1 MSDWVRGPDSRVRR
15 AVVVGAKSAART
27 RRPEWAEPLLD
38 LLEPALKD
46 ENEYVRKNLGPFTIG
61 DQFLRS
67 YPDAT
72 LARLRK
78 WMEDPDE
85 NVRWNVA
92 MAFAAASGARLAQ
105 RAPDILDFL
114 AKDERPLVRNAVRAA
129 RRRVRT
135 LAACGGDALRGPAAR
150 ALGGPRVARSD
161 AGLEAVPAHRSA
173 APRRDRARRRRL
185 RGRGRAARRGAA
197 GARPGRP
204 ARAARLVRAR
214 DRRAAL
220 RRRAAARRRGP
231 SSVAGTRERLR
242 SGGRPRDL
250 GTATWRAGMP
260 GGSRRLRRRHR
271 VRGLVRTHRGACLHV
286 RRAGRL
292 ARRGVTRARPIS
304 CLCGG
309 RSRHRESRAPHRVR
323 GPRSRQPD
331 AVTTPYELV
340 IGIETHVELATAS
353 KMFCGCK
360 ARWFG
365 APPNTLVCPVC
376 LGLPGALPVPNRK
389 AIELAI
395 TAGVALHCETPEHT
409 KFDRKNYLYPDLPK
423 GYQISQYD
431 LPLSV
436 NGWLELA
443 SGKRVRIRRA
453 HLEED
458 TGTLK
463 HGEDAG
469 RRYTLVDY
477 NRSGVPL
484 LEIVSEPDMS
494 SIEEAETY
502 VRELRDILRAAHVS
516 EMRLEEGAGR
526 FDVNVSIRFSED
538 GTTVWPPQSEI
549 KNLNSYQ
556 ALREATAFEAARLW
570 DEWRAGGELRT
581 RKGKITVGWSP
592 ERRRTYLQRSKEE
605 VEDYRYFPEPDLV
618 SLEPSRETV
627 KTPRAGPPATPS
639 ERKARV
645 VSKYGLSE
653 YDARILVTE
662 TALADF
668 YEAAVA
674 ALPAHPKPIAN
685 WMTGELLRRMREEN
699 VDPSAIRFAP
709 DALAALVRLV
719 ESGKVSGASAK
730 AVLVEMW
737 QTGGDPAAIVNTKGL
752 PPGPDQS
759 AIPAA
764 AAAVLGENPNALA
777 ASPAGH

>member
-1 MSDWVRGPDSRVRR
+1 M
-15 AVVVGAKSAART
+15 
-27 RRPEWAEPLLD
+27 
-38 LLEPALKD
+38 
-46 ENEYVRKNLGPFTIG
+46 
-61 DQFLRS
+61 
-67 YPDAT
+67 
-72 LARLRK
+72 
-78 WMEDPDE
+78 
-85 NVRWNVA
+85 
-92 MAFAAASGARLAQ
+92 
-105 RAPDILDFL
+105 
-114 AKDERPLVRNAVRAA
+114 
-129 RRRVRT
+129 
-135 LAACGGDALRGPAAR
+135 
-150 ALGGPRVARSD
+150 
-161 AGLEAVPAHRSA
+161 
-173 APRRDRARRRRL
+173 
-185 RGRGRAARRGAA
+185 
-197 GARPGRP
+197 
-204 ARAARLVRAR
+204 
-214 DRRAAL
+214 
-220 RRRAAARRRGP
+220 
-231 SSVAGTRERLR
+231 
-242 SGGRPRDL
+242 
-250 GTATWRAGMP
+250 
-260 GGSRRLRRRHR
+260 
-271 VRGLVRTHRGACLHV
+271 
-286 RRAGRL
+286 
-292 ARRGVTRARPIS
+292 
-304 CLCGG
+304 
-309 RSRHRESRAPHRVR
+309 
-323 GPRSRQPD
+323 
-331 AVTTPYELV
+331 TTPYELV

-395 TAGVALHCETPEHT
+395 TAGLALHCETPQHT

-469 RRYTLVDY
+469 RRYTLVDF

-627 KTPRAGPPATPS
+627 ESLRAGLPEMPS
-639 ERKARV
+639 ERKARF

-699 VDPSAIRFAP
+699 VGPSGIRFAP

-730 AVLVEMW
+730 AILVEMW
-737 QTGGDPAAIVNTKGL
+737 QTGGDPEAIVNTKGL
-752 PPGPDQS
+752 LQVSDES
-759 AIPAA
+759 AIAA
-764 AAAVLGENPNALA
+764 AVDAVLGENPKAVADYRAGKPRALGALVGPVMKRMGGKVDPAVVNRLLAERIA
-777 ASPAGH
+777 ASVS